1 MCCLF
6 YCSFQIPIICH
17 GIVNIFSLKFSYI
30 LRQKEKHIEERK
42 KENNLR
48 RKRFKDL
55 FNLCYHINGRA
66 PNIQLYFTRTDS

>member
-1 MCCLF
+1 MF

-17 GIVNIFSLKFSYI
+17 GIVNIFSLKFYTFYG
-30 LRQKEKHIEERK
+30 K
-42 KENNLR
+42 KRSTHTHKKNNLR